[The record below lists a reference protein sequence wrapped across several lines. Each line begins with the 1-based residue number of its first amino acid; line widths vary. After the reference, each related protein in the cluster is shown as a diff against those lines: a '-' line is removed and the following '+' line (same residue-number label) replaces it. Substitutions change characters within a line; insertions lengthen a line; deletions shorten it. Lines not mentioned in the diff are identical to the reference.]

1 MTRSRAWHL
10 LATGAM
16 AFVMAFTVAS
26 CASSAGAPA
35 ATATGT
41 GSAAATAADEDGR
54 RSPVWEQRF
63 LDAARPNP
71 MGVRLR
77 VSVFETSIPGATRQ
91 EFSANLRARQDA
103 IRGRRDGAQ
112 MPLSSRWNMRWSWQT
127 VVRSPYCVFRTVNVF
142 LDYQTHYV
150 RLDGP
155 IAQDP
160 EIQTWWSERANQ
172 TFNRHLVHLKE
183 LRDAAGETQSK
194 LRDMMAINCETL
206 TREANQIANRD
217 LQRIADRLGHI
228 LYDSPPPAED

>member
-16 AFVMAFTVAS
+16 VFAATS
-26 CASSAGAPA
+26 CASSAGGA
-35 ATATGT
+35 AAVTATGAE
-41 GSAAATAADEDGR
+41 GAAVTAADQDGR
-54 RSPVWEQRF
+54 RAPVWEQRF
-63 LDAARPNP
+63 LEAARPNP

-77 VSVFETSIPGATRQ
+77 VTVFETPIPGTTRQ
-91 EFSANLRARQDA
+91 EFTTNLRARQDA

-127 VVRSPYCVFRTVNVF
+127 AVRAPYCVFRTVNVF

-160 EIQTWWSERANQ
+160 EIQSWWSEQSSR
-172 TFNRHLVHLKE
+172 TFNRHLVHLKA
-183 LRDAAGETQSK
+183 LRDAAGETQAK
-194 LRDMMAINCETL
+194 LRDMTASNCGTL
-206 TREANQIANRD
+206 TADANRIANRD
-217 LQRIADRLGHI
+217 LQAIADRLGMI
-228 LYDSPPPAED
+228 LYDNPPAL